1 MKSIFK
7 ISFVCFSILLIYSC
21 SSELSNP
28 KKAAEKYVKYCMDG
42 DVDSAADFLLKI
54 DESKNFTGSEF
65 EEALDEY
72 LKTLPESKVLKLG
85 KTSKKA
91 IKKLQKML
99 SDEID
104 DADENDEVNLFG
116 DDADEDDNDNSLF

>member
-1 MKSIFK
+1 MMKTFK
-7 ISFVCFSILLIYSC
+7 ISFVFFSILLVCSC
-21 SSELSNP
+21 SSELGSP
-28 KKAAEKYVKYCMDG
+28 QKAAEKYVEYCMEG
-42 DVDSAADFLLKI
+42 DVDGAADFLLKA

-116 DDADEDDNDNSLF
+116 DDADEDDSDNSLF